1 MLGRRKWGPWALVL
15 VGIVSLLQPA
25 AARSLQEILSSKK
38 IRLGTVPYPPM
49 TQIDSKTG
57 DLTGIWV
64 DGPKFMFKQMGLDV
78 EFVEVKWATFASA
91 LQSSQIDVFVGGS
104 FATPKRSLALDFS
117 RPVMYMGHS
126 IAVRKE
132 DAGKYNSI
140 ADIDK
145 EGITL
150 ATVLGSSGH
159 EYAKEHLSKARIK
172 ALDTGDLTAG
182 ALDVLAGR
190 SNAAIQDSF
199 KIAQVV
205 NLHRDQL
212 VNVFENHPFH
222 LVFVSYAVSKNNPA
236 LLQLINTS
244 LDWMESTGKWE
255 ELAKPY
261 GDQLAGVYFT
271 KSAYKPFGGPA
282 AKD

>member
-1 MLGRRKWGPWALVL
+1 MFGHRPWKIGALAL
-15 VGIVSLLQPA
+15 AGIILLLQPA
-25 AARSLQEILSSKK
+25 AARSLQEILASKK
-38 IRLGTVPYPPM
+38 IVLGTVPYPPM

-57 DLTGIWV
+57 NLTGIWV

-91 LQSSQIDVFVGGS
+91 LQSNQIDVFVGGS

-126 IAVRKE
+126 IAIRKE
-132 DAGKYNSI
+132 DVGKYKSI

-145 EGITL
+145 EGVTV

-159 EYAKEHLSKARIK
+159 EYAKEHFHKATIK

-190 SNAAIQDSF
+190 SDAAIQDSF

-205 NLHRDQL
+205 NMHRDRL
-212 VNVFENHPFH
+212 VNLFEKNPFH
-222 LVFVSYAVSKNNPA
+222 LVFVSYAVSKNNAA

-244 LDWMESTGKWE
+244 LDWMESTGKWQ
-255 ELAKPY
+255 ELARPY

-271 KSAYKPFGGPA
+271 KSTYKPFGGSA

>member
-1 MLGRRKWGPWALVL
+1 MFGRRGWGLLAVALIGL
-15 VGIVSLLQPA
+15 VSCLQPA
-25 AARSLQEILSSKK
+25 DARSLQEILSSKK
-38 IRLGTVPYPPM
+38 IRLGIVPYPPM

-57 DLTGIWV
+57 NLTGIWV
-64 DGPKFMFKQMGLDV
+64 DGPKFMFGQMGLES

-91 LQSSQIDVFVGGS
+91 LQSGQIDVFVGGS

-132 DAGKYNSI
+132 DAGKYKSL

-145 EGITL
+145 EGITV

-159 EYAKEHLSKARIK
+159 EYAREHFKHAKIK

-182 ALDVLAGR
+182 PLDVLAGR

-205 NLHRDQL
+205 NAHRDQL
-212 VNVFENHPFH
+212 VNVFEENPFQ
-222 LVFVSYAVSKNNPA
+222 LVFVSYAVSKKNQA
-236 LLQLINTS
+236 LLQVINTS
-244 LDWMESTGKWE
+244 LDWMESTGKWQ

-271 KSAYKPFGGPA
+271 KATYRPFGGPA

>member
-1 MLGRRKWGPWALVL
+1 
-15 VGIVSLLQPA
+15 
-25 AARSLQEILSSKK
+25 
-38 IRLGTVPYPPM
+38 
-49 TQIDSKTG
+49 
-57 DLTGIWV
+57 LTGIWV
-64 DGPKFMFKQMGLDV
+64 DGPKFMFQQMGLDV

-91 LQSSQIDVFVGGS
+91 LQSNQIDVFVGGS

-132 DAGKYNSI
+132 DAGKFKTI

-145 EGITL
+145 QGITL

-159 EYAKEHLSKARIK
+159 EYAKEHFSKATIK

-182 ALDVLAGR
+182 VLDVLAGR
-190 SNAAIQDSF
+190 SDAAIQDSF
-199 KIAQVV
+199 KISQVV
-205 NLHRDQL
+205 NMHRERL
-212 VNVFENHPFH
+212 VNVFENSPFH

-261 GDQLAGVYFT
+261 GEQLAGVYLT
-271 KSAYKPFGGPA
+271 GSTYKPFGGPA

>member
-1 MLGRRKWGPWALVL
+1 MFGRKAWGISALAII
-15 VGIVSLLQPA
+15 GIISLLQPA
-25 AARSLQEILSSKK
+25 DARSLQEILASKK
-38 IRLGTVPYPPM
+38 IRLGTVAYPPM

-57 DLTGIWV
+57 NLTGIWV

-132 DAGKYNSI
+132 DASKFKSI

-145 EGITL
+145 EGITV

-159 EYAKEHLSKARIK
+159 EYAKEHFTKATIK

-190 SNAAIQDSF
+190 SDAAIQDSF

-212 VNVFENHPFH
+212 VNVFENNPFH
-222 LVFVSYAVSKNNPA
+222 LVFVSYAVSRNNSA

-255 ELAKPY
+255 DLAKPY
-261 GDQLAGVYFT
+261 GSQLAGVYFT
-271 KSAYKPFGGPA
+271 RPTYKPFGGPA